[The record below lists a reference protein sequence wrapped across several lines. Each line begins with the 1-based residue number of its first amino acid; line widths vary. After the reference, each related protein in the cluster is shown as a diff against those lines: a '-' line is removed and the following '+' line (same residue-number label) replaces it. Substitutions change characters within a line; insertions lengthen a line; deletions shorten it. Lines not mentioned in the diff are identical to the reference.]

1 MKPFLY
7 KVAETFYTHHREDV
21 SRLAF
26 VFSNRRAGL
35 FFKKY
40 LAQVAGKP
48 IFVPRV
54 YTINDLLVSVSS
66 FRLADKT
73 EMLFSIYELYQQLS
87 HSAESFDKFAFWG
100 EMLLNDFDDVDKY
113 LVDAKQLFTNIKE
126 LKEIDEKFFY
136 LTPEQLAAIRRFWV
150 HFMEG
155 GDNEKK
161 RNFAA
166 VWEILFPLYSA
177 FKEKLALQ
185 GLAYE
190 GMIFREIAEKA
201 RRKEDLSLPAPRL
214 IFVGLNVLTLAE
226 ETVLRYLKGLGVA
239 DFYWDYTSS
248 FVCDPANKA
257 SFFVARNRTMFP
269 SQYEIAEENLS
280 VPEIELIGLPSSV
293 GQAKQVYD
301 LLERWMDE
309 GAIPHPDKAIDTAVV
324 LPDEHLLLPVLHS
337 LPREID
343 PVNVTMGYLLTHTP
357 VSGLIDLLFELQ
369 KQVRFVKGEPSF
381 YHRTVSALLSHQ
393 YVSQVDKDETL
404 RLLQE
409 IRRYNKIFIPL
420 SDLSGT
426 PLFRCIFRVVV
437 TPDEASD
444 YIMEVLESLQTFLK
458 EPEEGT
464 RVSAQSFDKE
474 YLYHYYVLVKRL
486 KEVMVQHNVSMELNT
501 FFQLLGKMAVGVS
514 VPFQGEPLAGLQV
527 MGVLETR
534 SLDFDNLIILSVNE
548 GVFPLSKAANSFIP
562 YNLRKG
568 FGLSTHEH
576 QDSIYAY
583 YFYRMISRARRV
595 VLLYDTRTEGLQ
607 TGEVSRYVYQLKH
620 LYGVKIKESTISYD
634 VRLGDVAPITVAKT
648 SQVLARLSRFL
659 AGGDRALSASVINT
673 YINCP
678 LQFYLQ
684 YVENVIEEDEVTE
697 SIEADSFGSIFHG
710 VMERIYQR
718 MSRETVTA
726 DILKKI
732 ASDESLLTSYIED
745 SFAEHFFKSRKVGK
759 LTGQNFLVGE
769 IIRKY
774 VKQVLKKDAQ
784 MTPFVYIESERLMN
798 LDFPLKDGRKVRLKA
813 YVDRIDRKGTSVRI
827 IDYKTGAGKPEFRSV
842 QDLFDAALPNR
853 PKAVMQV
860 FMYAMMYN
868 RLEKPEAIVPGIYY
882 LRSLFNDTFQ
892 WNVLYRPEKKS
903 ETVADYLV
911 FDVDFVSALE
921 KCLCEIF
928 DEQVP
933 FVQTA
938 QIHECKYCAFA
949 SICKK

>member
-1 MKPFLY
+1 MTPFLY
-7 KVAETFYTHHREDV
+7 KVAETFYVHYREDV

-48 IFVPRV
+48 LFVPRV
-54 YTINDLLVSVSS
+54 YTINDLLVSISS

-126 LKEIDEKFFY
+126 LKEIDEKFLY

-177 FKEKLALQ
+177 FKEKLASQ

-201 RRKEDLSLPAPRL
+201 RKKEDLLLPAPRL

-226 ETVLRYLKGLGVA
+226 ETILKYVKGLGIA
-239 DFYWDYTSS
+239 DFYWDYASP

-257 SFFVARNRTMFP
+257 SFFVARNRTLFP
-269 SQYEIAEENLS
+269 SQYEIEEENS
-280 VPEIELIGLPSSV
+280 SIPEIELIGLPSSV

-301 LLERWMDE
+301 LLEKWMDE
-309 GAIPHPDKAIDTAVV
+309 GVIPHPDRAIDTAVV

-337 LPREID
+337 LPPEID
-343 PVNVTMGYLLTHTP
+343 PVNITMGYLLMHTP

-369 KQVRFVKGEPSF
+369 KQVRFVKGEPAF
-381 YHRTVSALLSHQ
+381 YHRTVSALLAHQ
-393 YVSQVDKDETL
+393 YVSQVNKDYTL

-426 PLFRCIFRVVV
+426 PLFRCIFRIVV
-437 TPDEASD
+437 TPDEASN
-444 YIMEVLESLQTFLK
+444 YIMEVLESLQASLK
-458 EPEEGT
+458 ETEEESS
-464 RVSAQSFDKE
+464 VSAQSFDRE

-486 KEVMVQHNVSMELNT
+486 KEVMAQHSVSMELNT
-501 FFQLLGKMAVGVS
+501 FFQS

-534 SLDFDNLIILSVNE
+534 SLDFDNLIILSMNE
-548 GVFPLSKAANSFIP
+548 GIFPLSKAANSFIP

-634 VRLGDVAPITVAKT
+634 VRLGDVEPITINKT
-648 SQVLARLSRFL
+648 PQVLARLSRFL
-659 AGGDRALSASVINT
+659 SGGDRALSASAINT

-684 YVENVIEEDEVTE
+684 YVENVEEEDEVTE

-718 MSRETVTA
+718 MRGESVTS

-745 SFAEHFFKSRKVGK
+745 SFSEHFFKNRKAGK
-759 LTGQNFLVGE
+759 LTGQNFLIGE

-784 MTPFVYIESERLMN
+784 MTPFVYLESERLMN
-798 LDFPLKDGRKVRLKA
+798 MDFPLDDGRRVRLKA
-813 YVDRIDRKGTSVRI
+813 YVDRIDQKGLSVRI
-827 IDYKTGAGKPEFRSV
+827 IDYKTGAGKPEFHSI
-842 QDLFDAALPNR
+842 QELFDAASPNR
-853 PKAVMQV
+853 PKAIMQV

-892 WNVLYRPEKKS
+892 WKVSYKPEKKS

-911 FDVDFVSALE
+911 FDVDFVSALK
-921 KCLCEIF
+921 KCLCDIF
-928 DEQVP
+928 DEKVP

-938 QIHECKYCAFA
+938 QIHECKYCSFA